1 MPSLLRLRAGLKGL
15 ALLGV
20 AAGLT
25 ACSDPSW
32 RTTPPS
38 EPAEPKTLAD
48 VVVTDPNFDFST
60 TQSVRLQLR
69 AAEGS
74 EPKAVEV
81 TDSEGRRLMDGAF
94 KSGASIDLRLPVGK
108 ANAVKLRVG
117 SGAEAVE
124 RELTVDGNA
133 TAVGDL

>member
-25 ACSDPSW
+25 ACSDPAF
-32 RTTPPS
+32 R
-38 EPAEPKTLAD
+38 PAPTEPKTLAD
-48 VVVTDPNFDFST
+48 VVVSDPNFDFGT

-108 ANAVKLRVG
+108 ANTVKLRVG

-133 TAVGDL
+133 TVVGDL